1 MTNPQI
7 TAKLSA
13 ERATPE
19 TDAVWADKSRNIL
32 AHARNMERR
41 ASSAREERDTAL
53 AQLDALEQSIAD
65 CSHPNMR
72 MLVADIEDERAASKA
87 LSNSLETFLQYAD
100 SSAAA
105 VTAELKV
112 EQIARKALTKALMI
126 CIRYA
131 DSSADTEQA
140 YAALALAAKLP

>member
-1 MTNPQI
+1 MEARVKTV
-7 TAKLSA
+7 AKESSVAAA

-32 AHARNMERR
+32 THSKNLECQRDEVVA
-41 ASSAREERDTAL
+41 ERDA
-53 AQLDALEQSIAD
+53 EQA
-65 CSHPNMR
+65 
-72 MLVADIEDERAASKA
+72 
-87 LSNSLETFLQYAD
+87 
-100 SSAAA
+100 
-105 VTAELKV
+105 
-112 EQIARKALTKALMI
+112 ARKALVEALLI

>member
-1 MTNPQI
+1 MNDPQI
-7 TAKLSA
+7 TAELSA

-32 AHARNMERR
+32 KHSRNLERQ
-41 ASSAREERDTAL
+41 RDEA
-53 AQLDALEQSIAD
+53 
-65 CSHPNMR
+65 
-72 MLVADIEDERAASKA
+72 VAE
-87 LSNSLETFLQYAD
+87 L
-100 SSAAA
+100 
-105 VTAELKV
+105 TAERV
-112 EQIARKALTKALMI
+112 ARKALVEALLI